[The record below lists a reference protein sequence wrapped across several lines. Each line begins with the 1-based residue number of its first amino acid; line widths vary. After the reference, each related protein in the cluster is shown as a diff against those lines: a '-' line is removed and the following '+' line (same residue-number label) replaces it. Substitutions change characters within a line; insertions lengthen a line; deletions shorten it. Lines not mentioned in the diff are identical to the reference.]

1 MAINQKKVSV
11 TPKRA
16 SESHR
21 PQFEV
26 TYNGVVKGTWF
37 PKYGNLY
44 AYRCREGVRLF
55 RRFER
60 NGQSKFDYDLI
71 FADFANDEHGEAVV
85 KASDLEAKTH
95 WLLRERI
102 I

>member
-1 MAINQKKVSV
+1 M
-11 TPKRA
+11 
-16 SESHR
+16 
-21 PQFEV
+21 
-26 TYNGVVKGTWF
+26 
-37 PKYGNLY
+37 
-44 AYRCREGVRLF
+44 RLF